1 MREIIKRQMDL
12 GEVDIGA
19 IEISAKSRDDIPR
32 LLRGLQH
39 IYTTEPLREAVFE
52 ILMEVVP
59 RRPDDGEAV
68 SVETGRPGMSQWQIL
83 VLGVLR
89 LGLNADYDRIAE
101 LANEHKTLRQML
113 GHADWSDDTRWHVQ
127 TLKDNLRLFT
137 PEVLERINR
146 VVVDAGHA
154 LVKKSPDEGLAVRSD
169 SFVVE
174 TDVHFPTDANL
185 LFDAVRKAIETSAGL
200 CAEVDLSDWRQS
212 AYNVRCL
219 KQAYRR
225 VQQLKRS
232 TSKDEAKR
240 AEREAAIEQAYR
252 DYLNLAES
260 FLARARDTR
269 AKLKLIHRVPECL
282 LAPLDDYI
290 AHGARQIDQ
299 LDRRVLQGERIPHAE
314 KVFSIFQPHTEW
326 INKGKAGVVV
336 ELGLRVAVSEDQ
348 YGFILNHRVMQR
360 ETDEQIAVALV
371 EDLAKHYPQ
380 VDSVSMDK
388 GFHSP
393 ENQRKLAD
401 IIPFPVLPKKG
412 NRSAAELQREHDPRF
427 VRLRRRHSGVESA
440 INALE
445 AHGLDL
451 CPDHGIDGFKRYVAL
466 AVVGRNIHR
475 LGAILLQQEA
485 EQQARQ
491 QWRARRRAA

>member
-19 IEISAKSRDDIPR
+19 IEISTKSRDDIPR

-39 IYTTEPLREAVFE
+39 IYTTEALREDVFA
-52 ILMEVVP
+52 ILAEVVP
-59 RRPDDGEAV
+59 QRTDGSGAV
-68 SVETGRPGMSQWQIL
+68 SVETGRPGMTQWQIL

-101 LANEHKTLRQML
+101 LANQHKTLRQML
-113 GHADWSDDTRWHVQ
+113 GHADWGEETQWHVQ

-137 PEVLERINR
+137 PELLERINR
-146 VVVDAGHA
+146 VVVAAGHA
-154 LVKKSPDEGLAVRSD
+154 LVKQSPDDALAVRSD

-174 TDVHFPTDANL
+174 TDVHFPTDINL
-185 LFDAVRKAIETSAGL
+185 LYDAVRKAIETSAGL
-200 CAEVDLSDWRQS
+200 CTELELSDWRQS
-212 AYNVRCL
+212 AHNVRCL
-219 KQAYRR
+219 KKAYRR
-225 VQQLKRS
+225 AQQRKRS
-232 TSKDEAKR
+232 TSMDEAKR
-240 AEREAAIEQAYR
+240 AERSEAIKQAHR
-252 DYLNLAES
+252 DYLELAEA

-269 AKLKLIHRVPECL
+269 AKLRAVYRVPEVK
-282 LAPLDDYI
+282 LASLDDYI
-290 AHGARQIDQ
+290 AHAERQIDQ
-299 LDRRVLQGERIPHAE
+299 IDRRVLQGERIPHAE

-348 YGFILNHRVMQR
+348 HGFILNHRVMQR
-360 ETDEQIAVALV
+360 ETDDQAAVPLV
-371 EDLAKHYPQ
+371 EDLAAHYPE
-380 VDSVSMDK
+380 VASVSMDK

-393 ENQRKLAD
+393 ANQRQLAD
-401 IIPFPVLPKKG
+401 IIDFPVLPKKG
-412 NRSAAELQREHDPRF
+412 KRSAAELAREHDPRF

-445 AHGLDL
+445 VHGLDM

-466 AVVGRNIHR
+466 AVVGRNLHR
-475 LGAILLQQEA
+475 LGAILLAQEA
-485 EQQARQ
+485 EQEQ
-491 QWRARRRAA
+491 RARRRAA